1 MIKNEIIVGL
11 DVGTSFTKMAIGKKL
26 REDKTPSII
35 ALGVVPSEGVRKG
48 VVVDIQDA
56 TRAIKEALDSTSKM
70 IEEDVREI
78 CISINGAHIKSY
90 SASEKIAVSRL
101 DGDVTEED
109 VNRVLANANPGP
121 SSQNK
126 EVIGLI
132 PKTYNLDEETGIKN
146 PVGMNGI
153 RLEVEALVVENNSTA
168 TKNLEK
174 CIHNLGLKVES
185 REIGIIAS
193 AQSVLTKKQKDLGVA
208 VIDLGAATTSIAV
221 YEEGQLIHIGVIPIG
236 ANHITNDLAIGLRTS
251 IEVAEKVKLKYGVAL
266 EKSLG
271 ENAKLKID
279 LSKID
284 SEEEGIFS
292 VSYIAS
298 IVEARS
304 KEIFELI
311 TKELQKIERDGLLP
325 AGAVLV
331 GGGSN
336 LKSIVDLAKKEL
348 KLPVKIGLPQGVEGS
363 IADVDNPIYANLVGL
378 IKSEFDHIDLDYN
391 YESKENN
398 ISSVMK
404 QSSSKIINPIKKLLK
419 VIFPD

>member
-1 MIKNEIIVGL
+1 MAQNEIIVGL
-11 DVGTSFTKMAIGKKL
+11 DIGTSFTKMAIGKRL

-35 ALGVVPSEGVRKG
+35 ALGVSPSEGVRRG
-48 VVVDIQDA
+48 VVSDIQDA
-56 TRAIKEALDSTSKM
+56 TKSINQALEYTSKM
-70 IEEDVREI
+70 VEEDIKEVS
-78 CISINGAHIKSY
+78 ISINGVHIKSY
-90 SASEKIAVSRL
+90 TASERVAVSKI

-109 VNRVLANANPGP
+109 VNRVIANANPGP

-126 EVIGLI
+126 EIIGII
-132 PKTYNLDEETGIKN
+132 PKTYTLDEETGIKN

-153 RLEVEALVVENNSTA
+153 RLEVEALIVENNTSA

-185 REIGIIAS
+185 QEIGIIAS

-208 VIDLGAATTSIAV
+208 VIDLGAGTTSLAV
-221 YEEGQLIHIGVIPIG
+221 YEEGHLIHIGVIPIG

-271 ENAKLKID
+271 ESAKLKID

-284 SEEEGIFS
+284 SQEEGIFP
-292 VSYIAS
+292 VAYIAS
-298 IVEARS
+298 IIEARS

-311 TKELQKIERDGLLP
+311 TQELKKIERDGLLP
-325 AGAVLV
+325 AGVVLV
-331 GGGSN
+331 GGGAN
-336 LKSIVDLAKKEL
+336 LKAIADLAKQEL
-348 KLPVKIGLPQGVEGS
+348 KLPVKIGTPQGVEGS

-378 IKSEFDHIDLDYN
+378 IKSEFDHIEYSQD
-391 YESKENN
+391 SKDNLSN
-398 ISSVMK
+398 VMK
-404 QSSSKIINPIKKLLK
+404 KSSSKILNPIQKLLK
-419 VIFPD
+419 MVFPD